1 MFRSLPSGINFEDIR
16 KEARLL
22 FHRLRGRDAAALER
36 YYSFD
41 PFAGMFEPRI
51 YEAQYIIAREY
62 GFGSWQK
69 LKAHVNTFSTTGS

>member
-1 MFRSLPSGINFEDIR
+1 MVRSLPSNVNFEDIR

-22 FHRLRGRDAAALER
+22 FHRLRGRDVVALRR

-69 LKAHVNTFSTTGS
+69 LEAHLKAFSTIRS